1 MVLAYKNRKE
11 ALQHV
16 GAIVE
21 APIFSLYVRTKNL
34 RNLGRITLRTGGE
47 VLENKV
53 QQVLEIV
60 GLENRADD
68 KVGTY
73 SLGMKQ
79 RLGIAQALLGNPDF
93 IILDEPSNGLDPVG
107 IKQLRKIVLDLQR
120 EKGITFSFLAI

>member
-1 MVLAYKNRKE
+1 M
-11 ALQHV
+11 
-16 GAIVE
+16 
-21 APIFSLYVRTKNL
+21 

-68 KVGTY
+68 KVGMY

-93 IILDEPSNGLDPVG
+93 IILDETV
-107 IKQLRKIVLDLQR
+107 
-120 EKGITFSFLAI
+120 

>member
-21 APIFSLYVRTKNL
+21 APIFPLYVRTKNL

-79 RLGIAQALLGNPDF
+79 RLGIAQALLG
-93 IILDEPSNGLDPVG
+93 IQILSFWMNRLMDW
-107 IKQLRKIVLDLQR
+107 IQLELS
-120 EKGITFSFLAI
+120 SFVKLYSIYSVRRALLFHF